1 MIKPASYTTS
11 RKRRGSSSSAIDFYF
26 ASGYLKYTGKMK
38 GDTRE
43 NNKNNEA
50 KKKSSTFQKA
60 VFLAQHVTDS
70 FLSDLTLQGLLQK
83 QCLLCY
89 YVDL

>member
-1 MIKPASYTTS
+1 
-11 RKRRGSSSSAIDFYF
+11 
-26 ASGYLKYTGKMK
+26 MK

-50 KKKSSTFQKA
+50 KNKSSTFQKA
-60 VFLAQHVTDS
+60 VFIAQHVTDS